1 MDKQIADCSAIK
13 RNKFLVQQLRKI
25 FFKKATHRSIYM
37 EYTEHHRDSAGAKWV
52 GLALGD
58 SVRRGEPKG
67 PRGKVSSS
75 HALSV
80 RTCREEHKKHHPGA
94 QAPLGVSS
102 EVLGGGDHVC

>member
-1 MDKQIADCSAIK
+1 
-13 RNKFLVQQLRKI
+13 
-25 FFKKATHRSIYM
+25 M
-37 EYTEHHRDSAGAKWV
+37 EYTEHHRDSAGARWV

-58 SVRRGEPKG
+58 SARWGQIIKHGRGEPKG

-94 QAPLGVSS
+94 QARLGVSS